1 MKQQARHQLVLDLMC
16 PQRFRPLAGRP
27 EGLLE
32 ALADL
37 LMEALPEPDP
47 LSLTATDQARTKGT
61 GDEPKDHA

>member
-1 MKQQARHQLVLDLMC
+1 MKQQARHQLALDLMY
-16 PQRFRPLAGRP
+16 PQRFQPLARRP

-37 LMEALPEPDP
+37 LMEALAEPDP
-47 LSLTATDQARTKGT
+47 QNLTSAGQSGTKGT

>member
-1 MKQQARHQLVLDLMC
+1 MKQQARHQLALDLMYR
-16 PQRFRPLAGRP
+16 QRFRPLAQRP

-37 LMEALPEPDP
+37 LMEALAEPDP
-47 LSLTATDQARTKGT
+47 QSLTATDQAHTKGT

>member
-1 MKQQARHQLVLDLMC
+1 MKQQARHQLALGLMY
-16 PQRFRPLAGRP
+16 PQRFQPLAQRP

-37 LMEALPEPDP
+37 LMEALVEPDP
-47 LSLTATDQARTKGT
+47 QSLTSTAQAGTKGS